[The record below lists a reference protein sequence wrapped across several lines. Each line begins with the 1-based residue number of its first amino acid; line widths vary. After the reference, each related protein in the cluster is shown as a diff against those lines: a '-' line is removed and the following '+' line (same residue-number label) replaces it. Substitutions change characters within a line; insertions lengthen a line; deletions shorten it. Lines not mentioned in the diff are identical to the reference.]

1 FSSFATSD
9 VFPSSVSS
17 RTSTHSRRSI
27 RRPRNPSGTTGRR
40 RRSAGPRWSRDPR
53 HPVATGCA
61 DWELPVRAAV
71 HARHPGA
78 PVSGAVVAR
87 APARICS
94 HAFTI
99 ACARHDIHGTCLAVP
114 LRNSAMANEGEY
126 RTHIM
131 DGAERR
137 FRDLVHGVDAIVW
150 EADAA
155 SLACTFGSQRAE
167 ELVGYRIERWLGA
180 PDFGG
185 EFLDARDRDR
195 VLAHYA
201 EALTADRP
209 LEHEFRANTAD
220 RRQVWLR
227 DRVHPAE
234 HGRVRGLMI
243 DVTEHKRLEQ
253 ERDELLLRE
262 QVARNEM
269 ETAAEIVQRLETITE
284 AALSD
289 LSEERLLRRVL
300 ERIRDVLEAD
310 NTLLLLPTDDGRQL
324 RLVAAVGVEV
334 DEDVRIPIAE

>member
-1 FSSFATSD
+1 TND
-9 VFPSSVSS
+9 
-17 RTSTHSRRSI
+17 
-27 RRPRNPSGTTGRR
+27 GG
-40 RRSAGPRWSRDPR
+40 
-53 HPVATGCA
+53 
-61 DWELPVRAAV
+61 
-71 HARHPGA
+71 
-78 PVSGAVVAR
+78 
-87 APARICS
+87 
-94 HAFTI
+94 
-99 ACARHDIHGTCLAVP
+99 
-114 LRNSAMANEGEY
+114 Y
-126 RTHIM
+126 RTQIM
-131 DGAERR
+131 DGAARR

-155 SLACTFGSQRAE
+155 SLACTFVSQRAE
-167 ELVGYRIERWLGA
+167 ELLGYPIDRWLGA
-180 PDFGG
+180 PDFWADL
-185 EFLDARDRDR
+185 LDARDRDR

-201 EALTADRP
+201 EALTAHRP

-220 RRQVWLR
+220 GRQIWLR

-234 HGRVRGLMI
+234 RGRLRGLMI

-269 ETAAEIVQRLETITE
+269 ETAAEMVQRLETITE

-310 NTLLLLPTDDGRQL
+310 NTLLLLPTDDGRHL
-324 RLVAAVGVEV
+324 RLVAAAGGGG